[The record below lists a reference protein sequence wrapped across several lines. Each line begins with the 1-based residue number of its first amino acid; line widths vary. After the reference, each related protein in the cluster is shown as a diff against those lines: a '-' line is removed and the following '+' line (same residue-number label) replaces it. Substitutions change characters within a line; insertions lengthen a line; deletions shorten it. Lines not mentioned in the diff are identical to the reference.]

1 MALHS
6 LLLSPPS
13 VTPIT
18 PSIICPQVYS
28 ERQVRPS
35 TTLPSF
41 LPSPQPLGTGHWLS
55 VGPTVGETSSSKPT
69 PLLVLGSWTRF

>member
-6 LLLSPPS
+6 LLSSPPS
-13 VTPIT
+13 VTPMT
-18 PSIICPQVYS
+18 PSIICPQVCS
-28 ERQVRPS
+28 EIQVRPS

-55 VGPTVGETSSSKPT
+55 GPTVGETSSSKPT
-69 PLLVLGSWTRF
+69 PLLILGSWARF